1 MLHHLISGCINE
13 TGQIGLHQFSCTGLC
28 LAIILLWNKL
38 LYFLSWMRSI
48 WDLNCTGFPVRG
60 SSRHFWRCGSRHQ
73 GNFKYVRNFFFF
85 FFFPCSWKTRWWNF
99 RHLSSTYIKI
109 SPYIFI
115 WQMPLPDFHIWK
127 VGLCC
132 TSWQECY
139 KDKYA
144 KQEWDSLGTVVIL
157 GYSSTS
163 YPETGSSGKCIFSAV
178 KKDK

>member
-1 MLHHLISGCINE
+1 MPKWDAASSH
-13 TGQIGLHQFSCTGLC
+13 QWLHQWDRADR
-28 LAIILLWNKL
+28 LAPVFMYWS
-38 LYFLSWMRSI
+38 LSSNYSSVKQTTIFFVLNEEYLRFG
-48 WDLNCTGFPVRG
+48 LNCTGFPVRG

-144 KQEWDSLGTVVIL
+144 KQ
-157 GYSSTS
+157 
-163 YPETGSSGKCIFSAV
+163 
-178 KKDK
+178 